1 VFARRNPQ
9 FSSNMASGNHE
20 RRPSRETEGLPG
32 LRLGDGASPIKE
44 RKASTAG
51 KFVDEE
57 ALAMYVENEDD
68 HDIKYRTLTW
78 KKVRK

>member
-1 VFARRNPQ
+1 
-9 FSSNMASGNHE
+9 MASVNALHHQE
-20 RRPSRETEGLPG
+20 RRPDRETEELPG
-32 LRLGDGASPIKE
+32 LRVVDGASPVKE
-44 RKASTAG
+44 RKGSTAG
-51 KFVDEE
+51 NFVDEE